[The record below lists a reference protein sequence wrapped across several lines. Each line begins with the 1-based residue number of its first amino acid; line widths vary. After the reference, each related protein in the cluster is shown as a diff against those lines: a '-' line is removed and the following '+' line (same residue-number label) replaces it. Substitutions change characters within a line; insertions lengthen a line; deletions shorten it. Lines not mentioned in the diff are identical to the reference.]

1 MIYIVV
7 YTCTHIAVIYRVVTT
22 VVYTVVYI
30 VVYKLLYS
38 EYHAAGPVC
47 RVGFTVTE
55 YARSL
60 LAHCD
65 FRVES
70 P

>member
-1 MIYIVV
+1 MRIVVIYIAVVIVVVYIVV
-7 YTCTHIAVIYRVVTT
+7 IT
-22 VVYTVVYI
+22 

-55 YARSL
+55 CGRSL
-60 LAHCD
+60 LSHCD